1 MKSKKA
7 GKRDRFSV
15 DIYRKKDSKP
25 GLVFRKNRVLYR
37 LGKVEGTEGL
47 ARQFDAAAADTAK
60 AGIVELRNGRGR
72 RWVVEVSAAEGIG
85 MVQVWELM
93 RDGTSLLRFRWQGP
107 VEELKIAF

>member
-15 DIYRKKDSKP
+15 DIYKRKDSKP
-25 GLVFRKNRVLYR
+25 EVVFRKNRVLYR

-47 ARQFDAAAADTAK
+47 ARQFDAAADGATR

-72 RWVVEVSAAEGIG
+72 RWVVEVSAAEGMG
-85 MVQVWELM
+85 MVQVWELL
-93 RDGTSLLRFRWQGP
+93 RDGTSLLRFKWQGP
-107 VEELKIAF
+107 IEELKNAF